1 MATLEECEKAL
12 RELAAQIAAVDEQA
26 RRRYAFDRTVSCDL
40 IDLGSGFTGRLSTNG
55 LEDLER
61 GTSASANVKLRCTSD
76 DLIALTRGELNL
88 GSAWSSGRIKID
100 ASVFDL
106 IKLRAVL

>member
-12 RELAAQIAAVDEQA
+12 SDLAAQIAAVDEQS
-26 RRRYAFDRTVSCDL
+26 RRRYALDRTVSCHLTDH
-40 IDLGSGFTGRLSTNG
+40 DTGFTGRFSANG
-55 LEDLER
+55 LEDLTR
-61 GTSASANVKLRCTSD
+61 GTSANANVKLRCTSD
-76 DLIALTRGELNL
+76 DLIALARGELGL

>member
-1 MATLEECEKAL
+1 MATLEECEQAL
-12 RELAAQIAAVDEQA
+12 RELAAQIAAVDEQD
-26 RRRYAFDRTVSCDL
+26 RRRYSLDRTVSCDL
-40 IDLGSGFTGRLSTNG
+40 TDLGDGFTGRFSVNG
-55 LEDLER
+55 LEDLAR

-88 GSAWSSGRIKID
+88 GSAWASGRIKID